1 MIILS
6 YEAIRLLNDMIYQE
20 GISMFE
26 NDHNENGMENT
37 QFDSQPVN
45 DELSVS
51 GVDNVTKKGKGKK
64 AALIGGISAAVVVGG
79 SATAYAV
86 SDTVKNQ
93 VKLRLSSPEKYYAWV
108 TENNSKNLGQI
119 LSENYKKSIDN
130 MEKGTDA
137 KFKVSFE
144 PTQDA
149 KDMLIKELFGSR
161 SNDETKQFEDI
172 IKNNDSIGIAC
183 DWSSKKS
190 KTNADLGLEL
200 SGKRIVGVD
209 AAIDADAM
217 DYFVRIPELKEK
229 WIGISMSETMDELM
243 SDEEANAIMQTY
255 KDIMNDPASFLSP
268 EELETE
274 VNRYAG
280 VWSNFA
286 SDVQLE
292 KKESVDICDIT
303 VDYTVATVELTE
315 KDTVKLGVDFLKELK
330 NDDIIRDIVVD
341 KVKAVDDKDE
351 YKDEINDAIDE
362 LKEQLEEDDFD
373 EDTVLTIDTYIDATG
388 TIRGLGFDVDDEQFT
403 MILGKDGDN
412 VRGEMKFV
420 DDGEEEFSV
429 KLTADEEGK
438 DKYTGDLTIAYPTYS
453 YDDDYNRVSKTEEA
467 VIKFSDFEI
476 VEKEKG
482 YFNGD
487 IVINIPEIDPIALS
501 FSSDGD
507 QQEISYEVNVE
518 GTDYGK
524 LKFAYSIDYG
534 TDVDVPSK
542 GDAFMVDVQDAD
554 NFQLEDYASQDEFEK
569 FAKRIMTEVGIKEE
583 TAKELA
589 KYATEELF
597 DSVDS
602 GLDIDDDD
610 FDWDDDDFD
619 FDLDDD
625 EDVPKTTSIYD
636 DDEDYDYDFD
646 FTFDP
651 GQFKYEDYK
660 DFMTEEEFNEFL
672 EEMQEYYEKYS
683 STAGSSAS
691 KTTTKNA
698 S

>member
-1 MIILS
+1 
-6 YEAIRLLNDMIYQE
+6 
-20 GISMFE
+20 MFE

-37 QFDSQPVN
+37 QFDSQPII
-45 DELSVS
+45 DDLSVS

-79 SATAYAV
+79 SATAYAA

-93 VKLRLSSPEKYYAWV
+93 VKLRLSSPDKYYAWV

-119 LSENYKKSIDN
+119 LSENYKKRIDN

-137 KFKVSFE
+137 KFKLTFE
-144 PTQDA
+144 PTQEA
-149 KDMLIKELFGSR
+149 KDMLLDEMFGGR

-172 IKNNDSIGIAC
+172 IKNNDSVGISC
-183 DWSSKKS
+183 NWSAKKS
-190 KTNADLGLEL
+190 KTSADLGLEL
-200 SGKRIVGVD
+200 SGKHIVGVD
-209 AAIDADAM
+209 AAIDADVM
-217 DYFVRIPELKEK
+217 DYFVRIPELKEQ
-229 WIGISMSETMDELM
+229 WIGVSMGETMDELM
-243 SDEEANAIMQTY
+243 SDEEANAVMQTY

-280 VWSNFA
+280 IWSNFA

-315 KDTVKLGVDFLKELK
+315 KDTVKLGIDFLKELK

-341 KVKAVDDKDE
+341 KIKAVDDKDE
-351 YKDEINDAIDE
+351 YKEEINDAIDE
-362 LKEQLEEDDFD
+362 LKEQLDEDDFD
-373 EDTVLTIDTYIDATG
+373 EDTTLTIDTYIDATG
-388 TIRGLGFDVDDEQFT
+388 TIRGLGFAADGEEYT
-403 MILGKDGDN
+403 MILGKDGND

-420 DDGEEEFSV
+420 SDGEEEFSV
-429 KLTADEEGK
+429 KLTAEEEGK
-438 DKYTGDLTIAYPTYS
+438 DKYSGDVTIEYPKTSYDYDDNAFD
-453 YDDDYNRVSKTEEA
+453 YDDDDGKLHLNTEIQKA
-467 VIKFSDFEI
+467 VIKFDGFE
-476 VEKEKG
+476 VVDKEKG

-487 IVINIPEIDPIALS
+487 FVINIPKVNPIDLS

-507 QQEISYEVNVE
+507 QQEISYEIRVDD
-518 GTDYGK
+518 TDYGK
-524 LKFAYSIDYG
+524 LRFAYSIDYG
-534 TDVDVPSK
+534 ADVDVPSK
-542 GDAFMVDVQDAD
+542 DGAFMVDVKNAD
-554 NFQLEDYASQDEFEK
+554 NFKLEDYATQDEFKK
-569 FAKRIMTEVGIKEE
+569 FAKDIMAEVGIDGD
-583 TAKELA
+583 TAEELA

-625 EDVPKTTSIYD
+625 EDVPKTTSAFD
-636 DDEDYDYDFD
+636 DDDDYDYDFD
-646 FTFDP
+646 YEFDP
-651 GQFKYEDYK
+651 SDYKYEDFK
-660 DFMTEEEFNEFL
+660 DFMTEEQFEEFL
-672 EEMQEYYEKYS
+672 KEMEEYYNKYS
-683 STAGSSAS
+683 STAGSSDS
-691 KTTTKNA
+691 KTTTKKA